1 MSRAEPFLEVRD
13 LKKYYDDGG
22 LLGGDPVKAVDGVS
36 FDIREGE
43 TLGLVGESGCGK
55 TTLGRTILNLET
67 ATEGEV
73 VADDT
78 DVTSIS
84 GRELREWQ
92 RQAQMVFQDPEAS
105 LNERMTV
112 GEIIREP
119 LDAHDWPDLAVSV
132 SDNREV
138 SGKRV
143 HRAED
148 GERVDIT
155 VGVDDS
161 VRVREEAPLSEEDVT
176 VDAGGSAV
184 DVEIAK
190 HASEMREDRVR
201 QLLEQVGLQEEHFY
215 RYPHQFS
222 GGQSQ
227 RVGIARSLALEP
239 RFLVLDEPVSAL
251 DVSVQARII
260 NLLEDL
266 QEELGL
272 TFLFIAHDLSV
283 VRHIA
288 DRVAVMYLGEVMEL
302 GPTEQVFTDPA
313 HPYTESLLS
322 AIPGSMVETDER
334 ITLRGTPPSPRDPP
348 SGCRFSSRC
357 PAKIR
362 PDEYSV
368 SGEHWEALDQLHS
381 VFRARS
387 NAEKGIVDVVKER
400 LGIQDV
406 STVDELLLELF
417 DAERDGDGGIS
428 LDMPDDAAS
437 VVYEAAELARAG
449 DEEGAAERLDD
460 AFGSVCSEEH
470 PDAND
475 VGAGRTSRCL
485 RHHDEYDDPDAVIE
499 QRYRSD

>member
-1 MSRAEPFLEVRD
+1 MSEPFLEVND
-13 LKKYYDDGG
+13 LKKYYDTGG
-22 LLGGDPVKAVDGVS
+22 LFGDDPVQAVDGVN

-73 VADDT
+73 LAGDT

-84 GRELREWQ
+84 GSELRKWQ
-92 RQAQMVFQDPEAS
+92 SQAQMVFQDPEAS

-119 LDAHDWPDLAVSV
+119 LDAHDWPNFAVAVQDDRSV
-132 SDNREV
+132 A
-138 SGKRV
+138 GKRA
-143 HRAED
+143 HRAEAD
-148 GERVDIT
+148 ERPDVI

-161 VRVREEAPLSEEDVT
+161 VSVREGAPLSVDDLEVDIDDDRVRVDVT
-176 VDAGGSAV
+176 
-184 DVEIAK
+184 K
-190 HASEMREDRVR
+190 HAAEMREQRVR
-201 QLLEQVGLQEEHFY
+201 DLLEQVGLQEEHFY

-227 RVGIARSLALEP
+227 RVGIARALALEP

-266 QEELGL
+266 QDELGL
-272 TFLFIAHDLSV
+272 TYLFIAHDLSV

-302 GPTEQVFTDPA
+302 GPTEQVFQDPA

-322 AIPGSMVETDER
+322 AIPGTMIETGER

-348 SGCRFSSRC
+348 EGCRFSTRC

-381 VFRARS
+381 VFRARA
-387 NAEKGIVDVVKER
+387 NAEKGLIDVVKER
-400 LGIQDV
+400 LGIQEV

-417 DAERDGDGGIS
+417 DAEETADGVS
-428 LDMPDDAAS
+428 LNMPDDAAA
-437 VVYEAAELARAG
+437 VVYEAAEMARAG
-449 DEEGAAERLDD
+449 DEDGAATRLDD
-460 AFGSVCSEEH
+460 AFGSVCTEEH
-470 PDAND
+470 PEAAD
-475 VGAGRTSRCL
+475 VGDGRTSRCL
-485 RHHDEYDDPDAVIE
+485 RHREEYTDPGEVIE

>member
-1 MSRAEPFLEVRD
+1 VSAEPFLEVRD

-22 LLGGDPVKAVDGVS
+22 LLGSDPVKAVDGVS

-55 TTLGRTILNLET
+55 TTLGRTILNLEK

-73 VADDT
+73 VADET

-92 RQAQMVFQDPEAS
+92 SQAQMVFQDPEAS

-132 SDNREV
+132 GDDREV
-138 SGKRV
+138 SGKLV
-143 HRAED
+143 HRAEA
-148 GERVDIT
+148 GERPDVT
-155 VGVDDS
+155 VGIDDS
-161 VRVREEAPLSEEDVT
+161 VTVRENAPLSTD
-176 VDAGGSAV
+176 
-184 DVEIAK
+184 DVEVEANEVEVSVEVTK

-201 QLLEQVGLQEEHFY
+201 DLLEQVGLQEEHFY

-227 RVGIARSLALEP
+227 RVGIARALALEP

-302 GPTEQVFTDPA
+302 GPTEEVFTDPS

-322 AIPGSMVETDER
+322 AIPGSLVETGER

-348 SGCRFSSRC
+348 TGCRFSTRC

-381 VFRARS
+381 VLRARA
-387 NAEKGIVDVVKER
+387 NAEKSIVDVVKER
-400 LGIQDV
+400 LGVQDV

-417 DAERDGDGGIS
+417 DAEEEADGDIT
-428 LDMPDDAAS
+428 LHMPDDAAS
-437 VVYEAAELARAG
+437 VVYEAVEMARAG
-449 DEEGAAERLDD
+449 DEDGAATRLDE
-460 AFGSVCSEEH
+460 AFGSVCTEEH

-475 VGAGRTSRCL
+475 VGEGRESRCL
-485 RHHDEYDDPDAVIE
+485 RHREEYEDPGPVIE
-499 QRYRSD
+499 QRYRS